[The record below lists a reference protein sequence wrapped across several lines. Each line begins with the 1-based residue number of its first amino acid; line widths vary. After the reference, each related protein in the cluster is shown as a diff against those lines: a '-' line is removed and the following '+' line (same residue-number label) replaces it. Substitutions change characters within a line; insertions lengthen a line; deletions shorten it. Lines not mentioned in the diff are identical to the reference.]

1 VVDLVRR
8 RFLICDDAQA
18 IVTRL
23 LTAGLAAAAVP
34 APNPDDDASVPD
46 PLSAGIGQVPH
57 HW

>member
-18 IVTRL
+18 IVRRL
-23 LTAGLAAAAVP
+23 LTAGLVAAVP

-46 PLSAGIGQVPH
+46 PLSASIGQVPH